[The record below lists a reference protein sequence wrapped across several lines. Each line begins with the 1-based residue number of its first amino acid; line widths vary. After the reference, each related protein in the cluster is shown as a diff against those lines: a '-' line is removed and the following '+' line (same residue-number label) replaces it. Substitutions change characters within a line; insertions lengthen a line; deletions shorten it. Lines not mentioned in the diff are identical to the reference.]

1 MRVAGAPF
9 GLIALLLGIGIDA
22 AVFSPSAGGSH
33 AQPSA
38 QAVDYA
44 RDVQPLFRQFCYE
57 CHGSQRTRGQLRL
70 DRKDLALK
78 GGASGPVIE
87 PGNSGGSRLVQRL
100 LGLGDE
106 ERMPRGRDPLAPDQ
120 IALIRAWI
128 DQGAM
133 WPDGEAADK
142 STPTRH
148 WAYAPPIRVP
158 PPAVGNPAWARNP
171 IDNFVLARL
180 EKEGLAPAPEAP
192 RETLIR
198 RLYLDLVGLPPS
210 VAEVDAFVA
219 DTSVNAYDSVV
230 DRLLASTHYG
240 ERWARP
246 WLDLARYADSNGY
259 EKDRL
264 RAMWKYRD
272 WVIDALN
279 QDMPFDRFTI
289 EQIAGDMLPG
299 ATDDQK
305 IASGFHRNTM
315 LNQEGGIDV
324 EEARWET
331 IIDRVNTTGTV
342 WLGST
347 IGCAQCHN
355 HKYDPFTQQD
365 YYRLFAFFD
374 NVEYSVAGRP
384 GSDRWIVEPE
394 LDLPTREQD
403 ARRRLLTS
411 KIEQLNAE
419 IKRADLRRAQDLWER
434 RMLAAERRWLL
445 LDPDTY
451 ESSGGSSLTKGDDGS
466 IVASGERPV
475 RDDYVVTARA
485 PLTGITA
492 VRLEA
497 LPDARL
503 PQGGPGRD
511 YYGNFHLHDVDVS
524 IADPARDRFQPVTLA
539 AAKAD
544 DEVSHVDIKSFRG
557 GQARDGE
564 YGESAG
570 WMINATRDPER
581 FARQAVFA
589 TAAPVGLVPG
599 SILRIELRHRGQA
612 VGQGIGRFRLS
623 VTSSPDPMRILAIPA
638 RLRPILARAPA
649 DRSDDQRRDLA
660 AHYRSIAP
668 SLTLLRSRLEA
679 LQKSLKELGV
689 ANALVMRERPSDE
702 RPSTYLRRRGS
713 FLSKGEQVFAGVPAV
728 LHPLPQG
735 QTPNRLALARWL
747 VSEDNPLVARVTVN
761 RAWEQFF
768 GRGIVETSED
778 FGAQGSPP
786 SHPELLDWIATELMR
801 NGWSMKKLH
810 RTIVTSAT
818 YRQRSDVT
826 GELRARDPS
835 NRLLARGPRFRMEA
849 EMIRDVVL
857 AASGLLS
864 GKVGGPSV
872 FPVQPDG
879 IWQNPYSEEKW
890 KTSVG
895 EDRYRR
901 GLYTFIRRTSPYPG
915 FLTLDATSR
924 ESCTVRRVRTNT
936 PLQALALLND
946 EAYFEAARAL
956 ARRVFIEAPPDDR
969 ARATLAFRLCVA
981 RQPRREE
988 IDRLVA
994 SYHAQ
999 GQRFAADRDAAA
1011 TVTAG
1016 IDWPATAGIAAERA
1030 AWTMVANAL
1039 LNLDETMTKE

>member
-1 MRVAGAPF
+1 MRAAGAPL
-9 GLIALLLGIGIDA
+9 GLIALLLGVGIDPALLSRSA
-22 AVFSPSAGGSH
+22 AGSN
-33 AQPSA
+33 AQTSA

-70 DRKDLALK
+70 DRRDVALK
-78 GGASGPVIE
+78 GGLSGPVIE
-87 PGNSGGSRLVQRL
+87 AGNSDGSRLVQRL
-100 LGLGDE
+100 LGLGGE

-128 DQGAM
+128 DDGAI
-133 WPDGEAADK
+133 WPEGEAADK
-142 STPTRH
+142 ATPTRH
-148 WAYAPPIRVP
+148 WAYVRPIRVP
-158 PPAVGNPAWARNP
+158 PPAVGNPGWVRNP

-180 EKEGLAPAPEAP
+180 EKEGLAPSPEAP

-219 DTSVNAYDSVV
+219 DTSDDAYDRVV
-230 DRLLASTHYG
+230 DRLLASAHYG

-299 ATDDQK
+299 ATDGQK

-384 GSDRWIVEPE
+384 GSDRWIAEPE
-394 LDLPTREQD
+394 LDLPTPDQD

-411 KIEQLNAE
+411 KIERLNDG

-434 RMLAAERRWLL
+434 RMLAAERQWLL

-451 ESSGGSSLTKGDDGS
+451 ESTGGSSLTKGDDGS
-466 IVASGERPV
+466 IVVSGARPV
-475 RDDYVVTARA
+475 RDDYVVTARTT
-485 PLTGITA
+485 LTGITA

-497 LPDARL
+497 LPDPRL

-511 YYGNFHLHDVDVS
+511 YYGNFHLHDVDIS
-524 IADPARDRFQPVTLA
+524 IAGPERVRFQRVTLA

-544 DEVSHVDIKSFRG
+544 DEVSRVDIKSFRG
-557 GQARDGE
+557 GQAKDEE
-564 YGESAG
+564 YGGSAG

-581 FARQAVFA
+581 FARQAVF
-589 TAAPVGLVPG
+589 TMAAPVGLERG
-599 SILRIELRHRGQA
+599 SVLRIELRHRGQA

-623 VTSSPDPMRILAIPA
+623 VTSSPDPMRILGIPA
-638 RLRPILARAPA
+638 RLRPILGRAPA
-649 DRSDDQRRDLA
+649 DRSDDQQKDLA

-679 LQKSLKELGV
+679 LQKSLRELGV
-689 ANALVMRERPSDE
+689 ANALVMRERASDE

-728 LHPLPQG
+728 LHPLPDVP
-735 QTPNRLALARWL
+735 TPNRLALARWL
-747 VSEDNPLVARVTVN
+747 VSDDNPLVARVTVN
-761 RAWEQFF
+761 RAWEQLF

-786 SHPELLDWIATELMR
+786 SHPELLDWMATEFMG
-801 NGWSMKKLH
+801 NAWSMKKLH
-810 RTIVTSAT
+810 RMMVTSAT

-826 GELRARDPS
+826 SELRAGDPF

-872 FPVQPDG
+872 FPTQPDG

-890 KTSVG
+890 KTSAG

-901 GLYTFIRRTSPYPG
+901 GLYTFIRRTSPYPS

-946 EAYFEAARAL
+946 EAYIEAARAL
-956 ARRVFIEAPPDDR
+956 ARRVFSEAPPDDR

-999 GQRFAADRDAAA
+999 VQRFAADRNAAA

-1016 IDWPATAGIAAERA
+1016 IDWPAAADMVAERA

-1039 LNLDETMTKE
+1039 LNLDETLTKE

>member
-1 MRVAGAPF
+1 MRAAGAPF
-9 GLIALLLGIGIDA
+9 GLVALVLGIGIDA
-22 AVFSPSAGGSH
+22 VVFSPSVGRS
-33 AQPSA
+33 SA
-38 QAVDYA
+38 QTPVQPVDYV
-44 RDVQPLFRQFCYE
+44 RDVEPLLRQSCYE
-57 CHGSQRTRGQLRL
+57 CHGSDRNRGQLRL
-70 DRKDLALK
+70 DRKDLALT
-78 GGASGPVIE
+78 GGVSGPVIE
-87 PGNSGGSRLVQRL
+87 PGNSEGSRLVQRL
-100 LGLGDE
+100 LGLGGA
-106 ERMPRGRDPLAPDQ
+106 ERMPRGRDPLPTAQ

-128 DQGAM
+128 DQGAI
-133 WPDGEAADK
+133 WPDGAAADK
-142 STPTRH
+142 APPTRQ
-148 WAYAPPIRVP
+148 WAYVRPVP
-158 PPAVGNPAWARNP
+158 VRPPAVGKPGWVRNP
-171 IDNFVLARL
+171 VDNFVLARL
-180 EKEGLAPAPEAP
+180 DAEGLAPSPEAP

-210 VAEVDAFVA
+210 VAEVDAFIA
-219 DTSVNAYDSVV
+219 DTSENAYDRLV

-272 WVIDALN
+272 WVINALN

-331 IIDRVNTTGTV
+331 IVDRVNTTGTV
-342 WLGST
+342 WLGTT

-365 YYRLFAFFD
+365 YYRFFAFFD
-374 NVEYSVAGRP
+374 NVDYSVAGKP
-384 GSDRWIVEPE
+384 GGDRWIAEPE
-394 LDLPTREQD
+394 LDLPTHAQD
-403 ARRRLLTS
+403 ARRRHLTS
-411 KIEQLNAE
+411 EIDRLNGE
-419 IKRADLRRAQDLWER
+419 IKIADLRTAQDLWER
-434 RMLAAERRWLL
+434 RVLTADGQWRV
-445 LDPDTY
+445 LDPDTF

-466 IVASGERPV
+466 ILVSGERPA
-475 RDDYVVTARA
+475 RDDYVVTART
-485 PLTGITA
+485 PLAGITA
-492 VRLEA
+492 LRLEA
-497 LPDARL
+497 LPDPRL

-511 YYGNFHLHDVDVS
+511 YYGNFHLHDIDVS
-524 IADPARDRFQPVTLA
+524 IARPERLRFQPVTLA

-544 DEVSHVDIKSFRG
+544 DAVSRFDITNFRG
-557 GQARDGE
+557 GQAKDE
-564 YGESAG
+564 YSESAG

-581 FARQAVFA
+581 FARQAVFT
-589 TAAPVGLVPG
+589 TAAPVGPVRG
-599 SILRIELRHRGQA
+599 SVLRIELRHRGQA

-623 VTSSPDPMRILAIPA
+623 ATTSPDPMRILGIPA

-649 DRSDDQRRDLA
+649 DRSDEQRKDLA
-660 AHYRSIAP
+660 EHYRSIAP
-668 SLTLLRSRLEA
+668 SLAPLRSRIEV
-679 LQKSLKELGV
+679 LQKSLRDLGV

-702 RPSTYLRRRGS
+702 RPSTYLRVRGS
-713 FLSKGEQVFAGVPAV
+713 FLSKGERVFAGVPAV
-728 LHPLPQG
+728 LHPLPEG
-735 QTPNRLALARWL
+735 QIPNRLALARWL

-786 SHPELLDWIATELMR
+786 SHPELLDWMATELMR

-818 YRQRSDVT
+818 YRQRSEVI
-826 GELRARDPS
+826 GELLARDPH

-864 GKVGGPSV
+864 PKIGGPSV
-872 FPVQPDG
+872 FPTQPTG

-890 KTSVG
+890 KTSAG
-895 EDRYRR
+895 EDRHRR
-901 GLYTFIRRTSPYPG
+901 GVYTFIRRTSPYPS
-915 FLTLDATSR
+915 LVTLDATSR
-924 ESCTVRRVRTNT
+924 EYCTVRRVRTNT

-946 EAYFEAARAL
+946 DAYFEAARAL
-956 ARRVFIEAPPDDR
+956 ARRVFSEAPPDER
-969 ARATLAFRLCVA
+969 ARATLAFRLCAA
-981 RQPRREE
+981 RLPRPEE
-988 IDRLVA
+988 IDRIVR

-999 GQRFAADRDAAA
+999 LQRFAADRDAAA
-1011 TVTAG
+1011 TVANG
-1016 IDWPATAGIAAERA
+1016 IDWPAAADVVAERA

-1039 LNLDETMTKE
+1039 LNLDETLTKE